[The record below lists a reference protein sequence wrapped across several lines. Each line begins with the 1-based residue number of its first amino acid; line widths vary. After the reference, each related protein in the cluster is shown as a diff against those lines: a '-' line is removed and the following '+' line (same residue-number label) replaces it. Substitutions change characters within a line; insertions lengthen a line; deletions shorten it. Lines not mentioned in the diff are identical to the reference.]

1 MNMPLAHTK
10 HPRNSGFLAMS
21 SSGAAVGAGGGI
33 PARSG
38 GGDDRGRAWGGL
50 GVLLARFRLWVGAV
64 VTPAGSHGGG
74 GRGELLSSLLRQ
86 GAWQCGAIGD

>member
-1 MNMPLAHTK
+1 
-10 HPRNSGFLAMS
+10 MS
-21 SSGAAVGAGGGI
+21 SLGAAAGAGGGI

-38 GGDDRGRAWGGL
+38 SGVGRGRAWGGP
-50 GVLLARFRLWVGAV
+50 GVLLAWFRLLVGEV

-74 GRGELLSSLLRQ
+74 GRGEPLSSLLWR